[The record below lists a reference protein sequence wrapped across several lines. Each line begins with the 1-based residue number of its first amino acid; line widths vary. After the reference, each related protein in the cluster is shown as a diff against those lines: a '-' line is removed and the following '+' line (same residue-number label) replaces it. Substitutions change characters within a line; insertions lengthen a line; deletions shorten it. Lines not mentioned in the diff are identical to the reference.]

1 MEIKK
6 ILITGAAGF
15 IGYSL
20 INRIISDNYDILGV
34 DNINDYYNVNLKYA
48 RLDDLNIDAHKS
60 KFGEVVVSSKYSN
73 LRFIKLDIT
82 DNKAVDRLLSHEKFD
97 VVINLAAQAGVR
109 YSIENPKPY
118 IDTNIVGYFNLLNA
132 SHLNDVKHF
141 IYASSSSVY
150 GLDNHFPY
158 SENDQVDSP
167 VSLYGATKKCNELIA
182 HSYSYLYKMHT
193 TGLRF
198 FTVYG
203 PFGRPDMAPIKF
215 MKAIDEDRTLD
226 VYNEGHLLRDFTY
239 IDDIVEGVGKIIKS
253 DVSNRKEIYKI
264 YNIGNSSPVQ
274 LMDFIHTMEKI
285 VGKEAKKNY
294 LGMQDGDIYE
304 TYADVSQLEQDFRFH
319 PSTTLYDGLSKLHD
333 WFKSYKAL
341 L

>member
-1 MEIKK
+1 
-6 ILITGAAGF
+6 
-15 IGYSL
+15 
-20 INRIISDNYDILGV
+20 
-34 DNINDYYNVNLKYA
+34 
-48 RLDDLNIDAHKS
+48 
-60 KFGEVVVSSKYSN
+60 
-73 LRFIKLDIT
+73 
-82 DNKAVDRLLSHEKFD
+82 

-304 TYADVSQLEQDFRFH
+304 TYADVSQLEQDFGFH